1 MSSACTEV
9 VTIRRAGA
17 GDEPRLAE
25 IDALTWS
32 PLVSPGPRPE
42 GPAFYRGDLTPENTL
57 VAVVDGEVAGYA
69 LVTPPTPL
77 PASAH
82 VQMLR
87 GLAVDPAFQGRGIGR
102 ALVDAA
108 VAEAAV
114 RGAVKIW
121 LRVLA
126 TNDVALRLYAAAG
139 FETEGV
145 LRDEFLLDG
154 RMVDDHLL
162 ARRLET

>member
-1 MSSACTEV
+1 VSAAGTEV
-9 VTIRRAGA
+9 VTIRHATA
-17 GDEPRLAE
+17 EDEPRLVE

-32 PLVSPGPRPE
+32 PRVNPGPRPE
-42 GPAFYRGDLTPENTL
+42 EPVFFRPQLTPEDTL
-57 VAVVDGEVAGYA
+57 VAVVDGRVAGYA
-69 LVTPPTPL
+69 IVAPPTPF

-87 GLAVDPAFQGRGIGR
+87 GLAVDPDCQGRGVGR

-108 VAEAAV
+108 VAEAAA

-154 RMVDDHLL
+154 RTVDDHLL
-162 ARRLET
+162 ARRLVP